1 MKSGVSGMSEIISAK
16 GAARSFRRTERGFT
30 LVEIMVVVVILALLA
45 GFLTKGIF
53 GAGDKAKMKITEMKI
68 SKVMGLISQYQT
80 AYNGIPRSLQDLMS
94 CGSQE
99 AGNPCVPVTSDPED
113 LKDGWGTPFVYSFND
128 ASFSFTIRSLG
139 ADRRDGGSGVNG
151 DFTKTGP

>member
-1 MKSGVSGMSEIISAK
+1 MSAIVSGRR
-16 GAARSFRRTERGFT
+16 AAISFRRAERGFT

-80 AYNGIPRSLQDLMS
+80 SYNGVPRSLQDLMS
-94 CGSQE
+94 CSSQE
-99 AGNPCVPVTSDPED
+99 AGSPCVPVTSDADD

-128 ASFSFTIRSLG
+128 ANYTYTLRSLG
-139 ADRRDGGSGVNG
+139 ADRREGGSGVNG